1 MRFSLGQ
8 EDPVFV
14 KRMAVAVARAGP
26 AAQTRH
32 WLLLAAAAL
41 LLLLCE
47 YLPRG
52 YGTTGRET
60 HKCP

>member
-1 MRFSLGQ
+1 M
-8 EDPVFV
+8 FV

-47 YLPRG
+47 YLPREHIVQEEKR
-52 YGTTGRET
+52 TI
-60 HKCP
+60 CP